1 MFFVLNV
8 FVIGFKFVAIHA
20 KKCLTLA
27 SNEASMRTLALGGF
41 SLEQVFCVNLIN
53 FKEICDA
60 YN

>member
-1 MFFVLNV
+1 M
-8 FVIGFKFVAIHA
+8 
-20 KKCLTLA
+20 KKQRKKLLTLSFNKA
-27 SNEASMRTLALGGF
+27 NMRTLALGGF